1 MESKDMVQVEAKDN
15 VEVARLAIQELIKDH
30 NTDEESLLLSRLLSQ
45 LESLKEDTT
54 EQTENSTVTK
64 EPTSLDEVE
73 VGVKDESQ
81 GHESSGMGAED
92 IVRELRKVKRQNTIT
107 HCLLSVMIVIT
118 AVWQFSEVSLL
129 LGVKNTVS
137 NPFRAIGSVITGVLR
152 SGQIRNQADAE
163 RSPSLPKL
171 PQVDAPP
178 LPVHLV
184 PGLPQGGRGVNVN
197 LFFIL

>member
-92 IVRELRKVKRQNTIT
+92 IVRELRK
-107 HCLLSVMIVIT
+107 
-118 AVWQFSEVSLL
+118 FSEVSLL

-184 PGLPQGGRGVNVN
+184 PGLPQVN
-197 LFFIL
+197 LLSFSLDSINE